1 MHNKENNKQRRLR
14 DKERQVETLD
24 DIPCGTSF
32 QTCKFIKDA
41 YAAKAQIPSD
51 KEEIEVLLK
60 EITELLESDPSL
72 GEQITVFENEE
83 THDDLKRVSPKS
95 ST

>member
-1 MHNKENNKQRRLR
+1 MT
-14 DKERQVETLD
+14 TLD

-41 YAAKAQIPSD
+41 YAAKAQLPSD

-60 EITELLESDPSL
+60 EITELEDKVETLKPEEAEELLEKYEKVD
-72 GEQITVFENEE
+72 N
-83 THDDLKRVSPKS
+83 KR
-95 ST
+95 